1 MEKWAMV
8 DLHIIGYMYQS
19 WAARKFCWSRTGLGT
34 LVKTPNWHLSSS
46 LLYCFVPELQFISNG
61 YSFVQPVT
69 VLLLITSHS
78 NISNS
83 PTTIFLWMKWTRK
96 KSQWIRLIITSKQ
109 DSPPSQGQ
117 TAMLNVMSYMLA
129 ERSRDISTTKP
140 NRKVQLIHIW
150 AKSTD
155 F

>member
-1 MEKWAMV
+1 MKENTSSSNQKLIWLISNMELDIQLTISQQYGIVWWKNEQW
-8 DLHIIGYMYQS
+8 LICTSLGYMYQS

-96 KSQWIRLIITSKQ
+96 K
-109 DSPPSQGQ
+109 
-117 TAMLNVMSYMLA
+117 
-129 ERSRDISTTKP
+129 KP
-140 NRKVQLIHIW
+140 M
-150 AKSTD
+150 D
-155 F
+155 